1 MLMLSKGSL
10 QTNSSNKIGACF
22 CRTISKAVTG
32 NEDNHFA
39 VCMSLINFMLDPAN
53 ILPFGRL
60 ICAGIYYDIDALK
73 AVRSHIDRHKLYLA
87 TSWSTEYEVFS

>member
-1 MLMLSKGSL
+1 MLSKGSL
-10 QTNSSNKIGACF
+10 QTNSSDKIGACF
-22 CRTISKAVTG
+22 CRTFSKAVTG
-32 NEDNHFA
+32 NEDNNFA

-53 ILPFGRL
+53 VLPFGRL
-60 ICAGIYYDIDALK
+60 ICAGIYDIDALK